1 MTALLGWMRT
11 CKIMSMEEPT
21 GRVTINMLY
30 AKQLENEKL
39 LIELSERLASME
51 QIPSRVR
58 ELELAQAKTA
68 WVEKVAYAA
77 LTAGVGA
84 LIGGL
89 ITIL

>member
-1 MTALLGWMRT
+1 
-11 CKIMSMEEPT
+11 MSDEST

-39 LIELSERLASME
+39 LIELSERLSSME
-51 QIPSRVR
+51 HMPSRVR

-68 WVEKVAYAA
+68 WIEKVAYAG
-77 LTAGVGA
+77 LVAGVGA

-89 ITIL
+89 ISIL

>member
-1 MTALLGWMRT
+1 
-11 CKIMSMEEPT
+11 MSMEETT

-68 WVEKVAYAA
+68 WIEKVAYAA

>member
-1 MTALLGWMRT
+1 
-11 CKIMSMEEPT
+11 MEEPT

-51 QIPSRVR
+51 KIPERVR
-58 ELELAQAKTA
+58 ELELHEAKTA
-68 WVEKVAYAA
+68 WIEKVAYAA

-84 LIGGL
+84 LIAGL
-89 ITIL
+89 ISVL

>member
-1 MTALLGWMRT
+1 
-11 CKIMSMEEPT
+11 MEETT

-58 ELELAQAKTA
+58 ELELQQAKAA
-68 WVEKVAYAA
+68 WIEKVAYVA

-84 LIGGL
+84 IVAAVMQ
-89 ITIL
+89 IM

>member
-1 MTALLGWMRT
+1 
-11 CKIMSMEEPT
+11 MEEPT

-58 ELELAQAKTA
+58 ELELQQAKA
-68 WVEKVAYAA
+68 QWIEKVAYVA

-84 LIGGL
+84 IVAAVMQVM
-89 ITIL
+89 

>member
-1 MTALLGWMRT
+1 
-11 CKIMSMEEPT
+11 MSDEQT

-51 QIPSRVR
+51 KIPERVR
-58 ELELAQAKTA
+58 AIEIQQAKQV
-68 WVEKVAYAA
+68 WIEKVAYAG
-77 LTAGVGA
+77 LTAGGGA
-84 LIGGL
+84 LIAGL

>member
-1 MTALLGWMRT
+1 
-11 CKIMSMEEPT
+11 MSEEPT

-51 QIPSRVR
+51 KIPERVR
-58 ELELAQAKTA
+58 ALELQQAKQA
-68 WVEKVAYAA
+68 WIEKVAYAA
-77 LTAGVGA
+77 LVAGVGA

-89 ITIL
+89 ISLV

>member
-1 MTALLGWMRT
+1 
-11 CKIMSMEEPT
+11 MEEHT
-21 GRVTINMLY
+21 SRVTINMLY

-51 QIPSRVR
+51 QIPARVR

-68 WVEKVAYAA
+68 WIEKVAYAA

-89 ITIL
+89 ISLL

>member
-1 MTALLGWMRT
+1 
-11 CKIMSMEEPT
+11 MEEPT

-51 QIPSRVR
+51 QIPERVR
-58 ELELAQAKTA
+58 ELELQQAKAA
-68 WVEKVAYAA
+68 WIEKVAYVA

-84 LIGGL
+84 IVAAVMQVM
-89 ITIL
+89 

>member
-1 MTALLGWMRT
+1 
-11 CKIMSMEEPT
+11 MSDEPT

-58 ELELAQAKTA
+58 ELELQQAKQA
-68 WVEKVAYAA
+68 WIEKVAYVA

-84 LIGGL
+84 IVAAVMQVM
-89 ITIL
+89 

>member
-1 MTALLGWMRT
+1 
-11 CKIMSMEEPT
+11 
-21 GRVTINMLY
+21 MLY

-58 ELELAQAKTA
+58 ELELQQAKA
-68 WVEKVAYAA
+68 QWIEKVAYVA

-84 LIGGL
+84 IVAAVMQVM
-89 ITIL
+89 

>member
-1 MTALLGWMRT
+1 
-11 CKIMSMEEPT
+11 MEETT

-39 LIELSERLASME
+39 LIELSERLSNME

-58 ELELAQAKTA
+58 ELELQQAKA
-68 WVEKVAYAA
+68 QWIEKVAYVA

-84 LIGGL
+84 VIAAVMQLM
-89 ITIL
+89 

>member
-1 MTALLGWMRT
+1 
-11 CKIMSMEEPT
+11 MEEPT

-58 ELELAQAKTA
+58 ELELQQAKA
-68 WVEKVAYAA
+68 QWIEKVAYVA

-84 LIGGL
+84 VIAAVMQLM
-89 ITIL
+89 

>member
-1 MTALLGWMRT
+1 
-11 CKIMSMEEPT
+11 MEEPT

-39 LIELSERLASME
+39 LIELSERLSSME

-58 ELELAQAKTA
+58 ELELAQAKNA
-68 WVEKVAYAA
+68 WIEKVAYTA

-84 LIGGL
+84 IIGGL
-89 ITIL
+89 ATIL

>member
-1 MTALLGWMRT
+1 
-11 CKIMSMEEPT
+11 MEEQT

-58 ELELAQAKTA
+58 ELELQQAKA
-68 WVEKVAYAA
+68 QWIEKVAYVA

-84 LIGGL
+84 VIAAVMQLM
-89 ITIL
+89 

>member
-1 MTALLGWMRT
+1 MD
-11 CKIMSMEEPT
+11 EPT

-68 WVEKVAYAA
+68 WIEKVAYAA
-77 LTAGVGA
+77 LIAGVGA
-84 LIGGL
+84 LVGGL
-89 ITIL
+89 ISLV

>member
-1 MTALLGWMRT
+1 
-11 CKIMSMEEPT
+11 MSMDEPT

-68 WVEKVAYAA
+68 WIEKVAYAA
-77 LTAGVGA
+77 LVAGVGA
-84 LIGGL
+84 LVGGL
-89 ITIL
+89 ISLV